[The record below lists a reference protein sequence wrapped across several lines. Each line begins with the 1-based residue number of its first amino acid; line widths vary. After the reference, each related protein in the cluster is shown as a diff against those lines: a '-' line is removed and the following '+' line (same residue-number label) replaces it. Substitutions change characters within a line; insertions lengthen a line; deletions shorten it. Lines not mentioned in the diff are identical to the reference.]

1 MEGNSDKE
9 QKGGKRTDEVRE
21 LKKEDRQEAEFETF
35 DTRSKKGE
43 MERIEAIEEN
53 DIKVASWG
61 KTDQQDARGGKE
73 KQVAR
78 GGN

>member
-1 MEGNSDKE
+1 MEGNLDKE
-9 QKGGKRTDEVRE
+9 QKGGTEEDKE
-21 LKKEDRQEAEFETF
+21 LKKEERQEAKFETF
-35 DTRSKKGE
+35 DKRSKKGE

>member
-1 MEGNSDKE
+1 
-9 QKGGKRTDEVRE
+9 
-21 LKKEDRQEAEFETF
+21 
-35 DTRSKKGE
+35 
-43 MERIEAIEEN
+43 MERIEATEEN